1 MRQAI
6 ALTIAT
12 LLTALWQA
20 NAAEPVL
27 AYTFTGKEI
36 GMKGQYAVAP
46 QWQLGETPLIRVL
59 DDGSWAAGL
68 KRRTY
73 LELPDARALHGDAG
87 LTLFA
92 EVRFN
97 QPVDDKDN
105 KLYDMII
112 FKDKEFLLGRSQKW
126 LYFNLALNGNWA
138 LRINAP
144 QPPVGRFV
152 KLAVVLAKAAEEQ
165 YTYKLFIDGK
175 EVAKGE
181 SKGKYI
187 ATDNP
192 LRLFIGWGK
201 QWLFGGDIRQV
212 AIYAEP
218 LSDDVVTKF

>member
-1 MRQAI
+1 MKQAI

-12 LLTALWQA
+12 LLAALWQA
-20 NAAEPVL
+20 NAAEPAL
-27 AYTFTGKEI
+27 AYTFSGKEI

-46 QWQLGETPLIRVL
+46 QWLLGKTPLIRVL

-112 FKDKEFLLGRSQKW
+112 FKDKEFLLGRSQKG
-126 LYFNLALNGNWA
+126 LYFNLALNGDWA

-144 QPPVGRFV
+144 QPPVGQLV

-201 QWLFGGDIRQV
+201 QWLFGGDVRQV

>member
-1 MRQAI
+1 MRQVI
-6 ALTIAT
+6 LTIVT
-12 LLTALWQA
+12 LLAVLWQA
-20 NAAEPVL
+20 NAAEPAV

-36 GMKGQYAVAP
+36 GMKGQYAAVP
-46 QWQLGETPLIRVL
+46 QWQLGATPLIRVL

-68 KRRTY
+68 DRRTY
-73 LELPDARALHGDAG
+73 MELPDAKALHADAG

-97 QPVDDKDN
+97 QPIDDKES

-112 FKDKEFLLGRSQKW
+112 FKDKEFLLGRSQKG

-144 QPPVGRFV
+144 QPPIGRFV
-152 KLAVVLAKAAEEQ
+152 KLAVVLTKAAEEQ

-175 EVAKGE
+175 EVARGE
-181 SKGKYI
+181 SKGKYT
-187 ATDNP
+187 ANDNP

-201 QWLFGGDIRQV
+201 QWLFGGDLRQV
-212 AIYAEP
+212 AMYAEA